1 MTKLYHIKD
10 YSNIHFIVL
19 ENELDEFLE
28 SYNEYG
34 ESIEDLKRK
43 YLVEEVDLLSGYFEL
58 KGVN

>member
-1 MTKLYHIKD
+1 MAKLYHIKD

-34 ESIEDLKRK
+34 EPIEDLKRK
-43 YLVEEVDLLSGYFEL
+43 YVIEEVDLLSGYFEL

>member
-1 MTKLYHIKD
+1 MIKLYHIKD
-10 YSNIHFIVL
+10 YSNVHFIVL

-43 YLVEEVDLLSGYFEL
+43 YVVEEVDLLSGYFEL

>member
-10 YSNIHFIVL
+10 YSNVHFIVS